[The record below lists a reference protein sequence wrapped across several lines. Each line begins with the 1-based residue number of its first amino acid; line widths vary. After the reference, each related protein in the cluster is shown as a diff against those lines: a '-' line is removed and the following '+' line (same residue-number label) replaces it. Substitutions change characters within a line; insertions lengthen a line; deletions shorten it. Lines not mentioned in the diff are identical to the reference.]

1 MGESSRTYIKNPCK
15 AGYFYSRILQ
25 APSALSRELSR
36 GGASSIE
43 ENPGAPPPQ
52 YAYGAYAGASA
63 APKPPASRTFL
74 DYTFGRNRPRAVE
87 EETESPKERAAGFD
101 I

>member
-1 MGESSRTYIKNPCK
+1 MGVPLATGVPRATGVP
-15 AGYFYSRILQ
+15 ARPPPGTV
-25 APSALSRELSR
+25 AR
-36 GGASSIE
+36 GVSSIE